1 MKAGELGVGG
11 DEAGEVEGGQAIRAL
26 NARLRGWTLFWSTGE
41 PWLAL
46 SRVKTSQEQV
56 CASARS
62 FWMGGGRTGAGT
74 REECRAG

>member
-41 PWLAL
+41 PWGRGPGSLE
-46 SRVKTSQEQV
+46 RW
-56 CASARS
+56 R
-62 FWMGGGRTGAGT
+62 GGMRGAGRWHLGT
-74 REECRAG
+74 DGLGRGSRGCEDGH